1 MDNDFSNLKHR
12 LEEAAKALIEEET
25 RKIKSEQNTKGKDG
39 FMRVITIAEAARI
52 YKMSRWTLHRLRKA
66 GKIKAYKK
74 ERKVLLD
81 QDSLENFIK
90 SAEEKYE
97 FAG

>member
-1 MDNDFSNLKHR
+1 MESAMKQLTAQ
-12 LEEAAKALIEEET
+12 LEEV
-25 RKIKSEQNTKGKDG
+25 TKNFLKGQAEKTEDQTNRKDG
-39 FMRVITIAEAARI
+39 FMRVLTIGEAAKI

-90 SAEEKYE
+90 STEEKYE